1 MACLCSQPQHQGS
14 SWARESPASFPRHH
28 HHNHHSHT
36 RSMWCVVVYCCG
48 VGEKGSGVPSGE
60 RWREGRTGH
69 RPARDKKFPGKG
81 GAKAG
86 LGSPQKRG
94 LSHPVGGP
102 GTGRD
107 RYYQSNRNGWLT
119 MLFTSHLAVQPSY
132 AYLLPLRFHPEI
144 TMAS

>member
-1 MACLCSQPQHQGS
+1 MVDVLSRFERGGFERGG
-14 SWARESPASFPRHH
+14 WRRGEGL
-28 HHNHHSHT
+28 SHEDEVVD
-36 RSMWCVVVYCCG
+36 VVVCVLVVVCCG
-48 VGEKGSGVPSGE
+48 VGGKGSGGPSGE